1 MGAAA
6 IAAVGINVPRRG
18 RVHCWMTRARKAS
31 GGAVRDTRRYQG
43 LSLENQTGRFDP
55 LLIWRSLIDESLLIS
70 EFWFADSQSINNH
83 QSSTNHHHG
92 SWNHQWHLLL
102 AYI

>member
-1 MGAAA
+1 
-6 IAAVGINVPRRG
+6 
-18 RVHCWMTRARKAS
+18 MTRERKAS

-70 EFWFADSQSINNH
+70 EFDLLIRNQSTITNH
-83 QSSTNHHHG
+83 QRITNHG
-92 SWNHQWHLLL
+92 S
-102 AYI
+102 

>member
-55 LLIWRSLIDESLLIS
+55 FLIWRSLIDESSLIS
-70 EFWFADSQSINNH
+70 EFGFAELFLDSAINQPSPINNH
-83 QSSTNHHHG
+83 QRITNHR
-92 SWNHQWHLLL
+92 S
-102 AYI
+102 